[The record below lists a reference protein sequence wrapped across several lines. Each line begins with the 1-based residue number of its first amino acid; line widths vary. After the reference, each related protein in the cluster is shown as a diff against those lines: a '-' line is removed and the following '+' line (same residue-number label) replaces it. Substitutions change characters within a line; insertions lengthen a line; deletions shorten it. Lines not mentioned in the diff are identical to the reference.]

1 MKVALTSGARLSCEV
16 AATGSANAAWA
27 PAVRSVDL
35 SPGEDFKTPAARR
48 AAAVTRNI
56 RTAHI
61 NFVKEGLCSPTSM
74 SDF

>member
-1 MKVALTSGARLSCEV
+1 M

-48 AAAVTRNI
+48 AAAVTRL
-56 RTAHI
+56 TFVPLI
-61 NFVKEGLCSPTSM
+61 NFVNGGMTPTTM
-74 SDF
+74 SDLRLKVG